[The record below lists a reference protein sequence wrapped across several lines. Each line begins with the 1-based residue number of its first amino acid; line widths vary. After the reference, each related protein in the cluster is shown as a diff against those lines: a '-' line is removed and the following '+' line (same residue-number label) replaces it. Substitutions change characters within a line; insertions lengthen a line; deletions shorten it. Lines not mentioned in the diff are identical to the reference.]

1 VKQESNG
8 HTALGEQRFSPI
20 LYLTLYSVQIDT
32 NQHIRTPSSST
43 HLNIGERE
51 MTNIG
56 VVANLR
62 HRLTPFSFSSL
73 LPARIARNV
82 AALQVP
88 IRFHW
93 RDDQK
98 RTSRLTAAG
107 AVTALFLGTN
117 VISQSIAQCHDT
129 ELQPCFDENPLW
141 PNGIT
146 EKDVDELV
154 NQCMNDPTINIR
166 AVPDHLERQIY
177 KSTIKLTFNTVYW
190 GLHYLHGVELLG
202 HAVQI
207 NRHRQP
213 VESLLPT
220 GESPPS
226 LLLQTSGRFSSS
238 LNELYLEEVADRML
252 ANRNV
257 NMTLVPDFVERQLYV
272 NCLKLVFRVLD
283 MLTASFRVRLCGHE
297 FTIRLQQASNP
308 ELTPGAGA
316 ADQLT
321 ILQQSALKVSAGPG
335 LLASD
340 VRSAA
345 IIKSFAN
352 YAGVVDDVEAVT
364 RPTNA
369 PSQDNETAVEKPS
382 RWQFA
387 KELTSSLLRERT
399 AGLWDQ
405 VLYITGL
412 AAHPRN
418 AFVQQLHASL
428 YALILGIIDDVLAN
442 TEIEVLSD
450 RISFDIR
457 PLSTSLQEESLPSE
471 AEINSGSDQ
480 GGVSQEPGSSGSSA
494 NDRKSS
500 SNLRET
506 MLFVAGM
513 GTGCVV
519 CIALALWN
527 GRLQR

>member
-1 VKQESNG
+1 
-8 HTALGEQRFSPI
+8 
-20 LYLTLYSVQIDT
+20 
-32 NQHIRTPSSST
+32 
-43 HLNIGERE
+43 

-73 LPARIARNV
+73 RPARIARNV

-98 RTSRLTAAG
+98 RTSPLTAAG

-117 VISQSIAQCHDT
+117 VKSQSIAQCHDT
-129 ELQPCFDENPLW
+129 EIQPCFDENPLW

-154 NQCMNDPTINIR
+154 NQCMDDPTINIR

-207 NRHRQP
+207 NRYRQP
-213 VESLLPT
+213 DGSLLPT
-220 GESPPS
+220 NESQPS

-257 NMTLVPDFVERQLYV
+257 NMTVVPDFIERQLYV

-297 FTIRLQQASNP
+297 FTIRLQQASTP

-321 ILQQSALKVSAGPG
+321 ILQQSALKVSSGPG

-364 RPTNA
+364 PVARRPTNV
-369 PSQDNETAVEKPS
+369 PSQDNGGRSIPQVVERPS
-382 RWQFA
+382 RWQLA
-387 KELTSSLLRERT
+387 QELTSSLLRERT

-457 PLSTSLQEESLPSE
+457 PLPTSLQEGSLPSE
-471 AEINSGSDQ
+471 NEIASCSDQ
-480 GGVSQEPGSSGSSA
+480 GGDSQEPGSPGSSA

-500 SNLRET
+500 SNLREAL
-506 MLFVAGM
+506 LFVTGM

-527 GRLQR
+527 GRLRR